1 MRQLLRYL
9 DVADCDMEQGGMRLE
24 ANISLRKKGTKELP
38 SYKVEIKNINS
49 FRFMEQAI
57 DYELERQAKIL
68 DSGET
73 PQQETRGW
81 DATKNQ
87 TFSQRSKE
95 EAEDYRYFPE
105 PDIPPIRFTEDQVEK
120 IKSALPE
127 TPQQVAGRWEKDYE
141 LTAAQAAQLST
152 VESES
157 ELAWLD
163 SILKLLNQQKLD
175 IQLFANDL
183 INKKLSVTQ
192 KLTPEEVVKRF
203 ESLHA
208 TEEID
213 GGELAGLIQEVL
225 KNNQD
230 AVEKYQA
237 GEQQVLGFLMGQVLG
252 KIDKKLDPKQVRNA
266 LQTALED

>member
-1 MRQLLRYL
+1 ML
-9 DVADCDMEQGGMRLE
+9 
-24 ANISLRKKGTKELP
+24 
-38 SYKVEIKNINS
+38 
-49 FRFMEQAI
+49 FR
-57 DYELERQAKIL
+57 
-68 DSGET
+68 S
-73 PQQETRGW
+73 
-81 DATKNQ
+81 
-87 TFSQRSKE
+87 
-95 EAEDYRYFPE
+95 
-105 PDIPPIRFTEDQVEK
+105 
-120 IKSALPE
+120 
-127 TPQQVAGRWEKDYE
+127 
-141 LTAAQAAQLST
+141 
-152 VESES
+152 
-157 ELAWLD
+157 
-163 SILKLLNQQKLD
+163 QQKLD